1 MLKMRISDYVW
12 HNFLKR
18 PYALEK
24 VIDQG
29 PGENLVILVHGLGGQ
44 AQQWQPLINVFSG
57 SSYRL
62 VAYDLLG
69 FGSSPKPDFVEYS
82 VEEHVKSLLK
92 SIRSDFKN
100 NQKFVLVGHSMG
112 CIIATHLAYKKPK
125 LVKGMIL
132 YEPPLII
139 GSGKKIFIRKSF
151 YKYVAGRPGLVTA
164 YLRIANKFTDKF
176 SSFTK
181 SNASDEQWLP
191 FERSLKNTIIAQ
203 NTIDELQSIQ
213 PTTHIVY
220 GRLDFVVSRLDA
232 KRMAKINPKIKLH
245 YVTEFHDITQKSSK
259 FLKNIIESV

>member
-1 MLKMRISDYVW
+1 MLWMRISDYVW
-12 HNFLKR
+12 HKFLKR
-18 PYALEK
+18 PYTLEK

-29 PGENLVILVHGLGGQ
+29 SGKNLVILIHGLGGR
-44 AQQWQPLINVFSG
+44 AQQWEPLIDTFSG
-57 SSYRL
+57 SAYRL

-92 SIRSDFKN
+92 SIRGDFNN
-100 NQKFVLVGHSMG
+100 NQKFILVGHSMG

-125 LVKGMIL
+125 IVKSVLL

-139 GSGKKIFIRKSF
+139 GSDKKILLRKYF
-151 YKYVAGRPGLVTA
+151 YNYVAGRPGLVA
-164 YLRIANKFTDKF
+164 SYLRIANKFTHKF

-203 NTIDELQSIQ
+203 NTVDELQNIQ

-220 GRLDFVVSRLDA
+220 GRLDFVVSKVDA

-245 YVTEFHDITQKSSK
+245 YVTEIHDITQKSSK